1 MGKDK
6 KEVRFNDNLDVKE
19 FTSKLEKNSDIYSVK
34 RKVINIVDDEV
45 EDQTKLLTETQF
57 LVKKTP
63 HGKISQYEINKAG
76 EHINDP
82 KQIKEISK
90 LYAHA
95 EFADLQKNVLG
106 KFEYN

>member
-57 LVKKTP
+57 LVKNSTR
-63 HGKISQYEINKAG
+63 
-76 EHINDP
+76 
-82 KQIKEISK
+82 
-90 LYAHA
+90 
-95 EFADLQKNVLG
+95 
-106 KFEYN
+106 

>member
-6 KEVRFNDNLDVKE
+6 KEVRFNDNWDVKE

-57 LVKKTP
+57 FVKKTP
-63 HGKISQYEINKAG
+63 QHLNMKLAALLI
-76 EHINDP
+76 
-82 KQIKEISK
+82 KQANI
-90 LYAHA
+90 
-95 EFADLQKNVLG
+95 
-106 KFEYN
+106 